1 MFKSLELDNHNIQS
15 DEKSDLQKVNRWAGF
30 SIGTNNLSHLEQ
42 NLQVLTRGK
51 SENIKKYFNVEKLRV
66 IANPNLKKVT
76 KWQEKIEK
84 RFEGRF
90 VTIEFEELTKEELA

>member
-1 MFKSLELDNHNIQS
+1 
-15 DEKSDLQKVNRWAGF
+15 VNRWAGF

-51 SENIKKYFNVEKLRV
+51 SENIKKYFNVEKLRA

-76 KWQEKIEK
+76 KW
-84 RFEGRF
+84 
-90 VTIEFEELTKEELA
+90 